1 MKPQLRPVDL
11 GVAKRTML
19 DTTKYGPNALG
30 SLVRFGLLALVPL
43 IALGAVLAHELNVD
57 LQQRYLETARTSA
70 TLIAQVGIQPLLSAQ
85 QVEDGLSFTDV
96 ATINDKLQ
104 GAAVSKDVR
113 RIKVWNKTGTV
124 VYSDNP
130 ALIGR
135 TFLPDD
141 DLRAALS
148 GHSSASITNGHD
160 EENSG
165 DNLAGPLIQ
174 VYVPLVF
181 AGTSSA
187 AGAFELYLPYAPV
200 QAAIDRESNQLYV
213 LLAAGLTVF
222 YLSMF
227 PVVVLADR
235 LRRRLL
241 NQAQD
246 AAVANVAA
254 LERLNA
260 VKNAYLTRIS
270 HQFRTALVGIQ
281 GFSELIRDSDQ
292 LDLDE
297 VKAFAGDIYS
307 NAEGLDRE
315 FSEMIELDRAQA
327 DGQALG
333 DGMIDSGRG
342 TPDDRPRQPRT
353 RVK

>member
-1 MKPQLRPVDL
+1 
-11 GVAKRTML
+11 ML
-19 DTTKYGPNALG
+19 YTTKYGPNALG
-30 SLVRFGLLALVPL
+30 SLVRFGLLALIPL
-43 IALGAVLAHELNVD
+43 IVLGAVLGHELNVD

-70 TLIAQVGIQPLLSAQ
+70 SLIAQVGIQPLLNAEQ
-85 QVEDGLSFTDV
+85 MELGLTPVDV
-96 ATINDKLQ
+96 ATIDEKLQ
-104 GAAVSKDVR
+104 GAAVNKDVR
-113 RIKVWNKTGTV
+113 RIKVWNQNGTV
-124 VYSDNP
+124 IYSDNH

-135 TFLPDD
+135 TFQPDD

-148 GHSSASITNGHD
+148 GRSSASTTDGHD

-181 AGTSSA
+181 AGASLP
-187 AGAFELYLPYAPV
+187 AGAFELYLPYGPV
-200 QAAIDRESNQLYV
+200 QAAIDTESNQLYLV
-213 LLAAGLTVF
+213 LAAGLTIF

-227 PVVVLADR
+227 PVVLLADR

-307 NAEGLDRE
+307 NAEGLDRA

-327 DGQALG
+327 DRQAPG
-333 DGMIDSGRG
+333 DGIIDSGRAG
-342 TPDDRPRQPRT
+342 SDNGRPQQRT
-353 RVK
+353 SVK

>member
-1 MKPQLRPVDL
+1 MPVDL

-19 DTTKYGPNALG
+19 DTTEYGPNAMG

-43 IALGAVLAHELNVD
+43 IALGAVLARELNVD
-57 LQQRYLETARTSA
+57 LQQRYLETARISA
-70 TLIAQVGIQPLLSAQ
+70 ALITQVGIQPLLSAQ
-85 QVEDGLSFTDV
+85 LVEDGLSFTDV
-96 ATINDKLQ
+96 ATIDDKLR

-113 RIKVWNKTGTV
+113 RIKVWNKNGTV
-124 VYSDNP
+124 VYSDNH

-160 EENSG
+160 EETSG
-165 DNLAGPLIQ
+165 DNRAGPLIR

-200 QAAIDRESNQLYV
+200 QAAIDSESNQLYL

-222 YLSMF
+222 YVSMF
-227 PVVVLADR
+227 PVVLLADR

-260 VKNAYLTRIS
+260 VRNAYLTRIRHS
-270 HQFRTALVGIQ
+270 RRPTASVADPGEVGSDGRVAAAPRDRSAIPSARPADGWSFKPTRSIQ
-281 GFSELIRDSDQ
+281 GRFAKD
-292 LDLDE
+292 DLMRLLMLRVCYDLG
-297 VKAFAGDIYS
+297 KRSAGV
-307 NAEGLDRE
+307 AVGGKTLR
-315 FSEMIELDRAQA
+315 
-327 DGQALG
+327 
-333 DGMIDSGRG
+333 RG
-342 TPDDRPRQPRT
+342 
-353 RVK
+353 